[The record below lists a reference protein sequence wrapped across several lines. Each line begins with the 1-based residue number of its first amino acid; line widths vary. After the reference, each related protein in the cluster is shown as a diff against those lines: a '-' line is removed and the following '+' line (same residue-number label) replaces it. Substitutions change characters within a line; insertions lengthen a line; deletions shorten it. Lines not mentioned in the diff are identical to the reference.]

1 MKKYFIRY
9 KLETGLG
16 TPEFYEAFDTIA
28 ERNRRIREI
37 MASGWR
43 ELRFGIKN

>member
-1 MKKYFIRY
+1 MKQYYIRY

-16 TPEFYEAFDTIA
+16 APELYEAFGTME